1 MVKIE
6 ALGYFPSLQLGWK
19 ARVRGSVP
27 SITPAHAKHRRGH
40 QHHTLST
47 QQLLKKLIWVQ
58 FKPPPGNGDGM
69 GASHRGARRS
79 CPRRQGRTRQLRA
92 LRTCLW
98 PEPEEERGERKHPEN
113 NAGKAA
119 MPPAILGAGRKP
131 GEAGKAKPG
140 NKSGRKRCGF
150 PLLGLGPAPAPR
162 CPAVCLA
169 VPLSPAMCGASPGC
183 PARHRQG
190 EGSSG
195 SPLRT
200 PCGRQGASSSAPRT
214 AGTPIP
220 SSGGAAGAPS
230 PPPFILPPCPL
241 APRPPLPWLRRGSAP
256 HGGRPAEPSPAP
268 HPRPGRPPCGAWAGL
283 GLTPAP
289 PARGWGQ
296 SRFPAPSAPS
306 PLPESTGGA
315 PGPAAVPPALR
326 APGRAQ
332 HPQDGGAE
340 LRGLWQP
347 LCHPAAAG
355 NNGLSSGTAALGC
368 HDPCFVAASVPGA
381 ERGAAAASGLAQKEG
396 VRVNAP
402 PGGVTPGASS
412 TMASPICSPKQAT
425 AAFRV
430 RKCTPRLRSSPRSRL
445 GSFPKFHKSLVVHLI
460 IHKVEILPGKRDPF
474 ASESSGKE
482 QGISPSRAT
491 PSCGP
496 HFQGTAPN
504 YPVPG

>member
-1 MVKIE
+1 MVKTE

-27 SITPAHAKHRRGH
+27 SITPSHAKHRRGH

-140 NKSGRKRCGF
+140 NKSGRKRCGL

-162 CPAVCLA
+162 CPAGW
-169 VPLSPAMCGASPGC
+169 LSLCPQPCAGPA
-183 PARHRQG
+183 PAARLGTARARAAAGPRSAQ
-190 EGSSG
+190 
-195 SPLRT
+195 PAA
-200 PCGRQGASSSAPRT
+200 GREHPAAPPAPRGPRSRARGGGCGST
-214 AGTPIP
+214 ETPF
-220 SSGGAAGAPS
+220 
-230 PPPFILPPCPL
+230 FIFPPCPL

-315 PGPAAVPPALR
+315 PEPAAVPPALR

-355 NNGLSSGTAALGC
+355 NNGLSSGTAVLGC

-402 PGGVTPGASS
+402 PGGGPPGASS
-412 TMASPICSPKQAT
+412 TMASPICSPKQAI

-430 RKCTPRLRSSPRSRL
+430 RKCTLKLRLSPRSRL

-460 IHKVEILPGKRDPF
+460 IHRVEILPGKRDPF

>member
-1 MVKIE
+1 MGTEWGLHTEGPGE
-6 ALGYFPSLQLGWK
+6 AAPGGRAGPGSSGRCEPASGRSRRKSEARGSTPRTMRGRQQCRLLFWEPGGSQAKPGRRSPATK
-19 ARVRGSVP
+19 AGGSAVGFLCSAWGRHQRPAVRLSGCPSVP
-27 SITPAHAKHRRGH
+27 SHVRG
-40 QHHTLST
+40 QPRLPGSA
-47 QQLLKKLIWVQ
+47 
-58 FKPPPGNGDGM
+58 PPGRGQQRVPAPHSLRQAG
-69 GASHRGARRS
+69 SIQQRPPHRGD
-79 CPRRQGRTRQLRA
+79 PDPELGGGLREHRDA
-92 LRTCLW
+92 
-98 PEPEEERGERKHPEN
+98 
-113 NAGKAA
+113 
-119 MPPAILGAGRKP
+119 
-131 GEAGKAKPG
+131 
-140 NKSGRKRCGF
+140 
-150 PLLGLGPAPAPR
+150 PL
-162 CPAVCLA
+162 
-169 VPLSPAMCGASPGC
+169 
-183 PARHRQG
+183 
-190 EGSSG
+190 
-195 SPLRT
+195 
-200 PCGRQGASSSAPRT
+200 
-214 AGTPIP
+214 
-220 SSGGAAGAPS
+220 
-230 PPPFILPPCPL
+230 FILPPCPL

-315 PGPAAVPPALR
+315 PGPAAVPPSLR

-381 ERGAAAASGLAQKEG
+381 ERGAAASGLAQKEG

-412 TMASPICSPKQAT
+412 TMASPICSPKQAI

-430 RKCTPRLRSSPRSRL
+430 RKCTLKLRLSPRSRL
-445 GSFPKFHKSLVVHLI
+445 VSFPKFHKSLVVHLI

>member
-19 ARVRGSVP
+19 ARVRGTVP
-27 SITPAHAKHRRGH
+27 SITPAHAKRRRGH

-58 FKPPPGNGDGM
+58 FKPPPGNGDRM

-140 NKSGRKRCGF
+140 NKSGRKRCGL

-162 CPAVCLA
+162 CPSVW
-169 VPLSPAMCGASPGC
+169 LSLCPQPCAGPA
-183 PARHRQG
+183 PAARLGTARARAAAGPRSAQ
-190 EGSSG
+190 
-195 SPLRT
+195 PAA
-200 PCGRQGASSSAPRT
+200 GREHPAAPPAPRGPRSR
-214 AGTPIP
+214 AR
-220 SSGGAAGAPS
+220 GGAAGAPS

-315 PGPAAVPPALR
+315 PGPAAVSPALR

-412 TMASPICSPKQAT
+412 TMASPICSPKQAI

-445 GSFPKFHKSLVVHLI
+445 GSFPKFHKSVVVHLI
-460 IHKVEILPGKRDPF
+460 IHKIEILPGKCDPF

-491 PSCGP
+491 PSRVP